1 MPAGMLDERGGFV
14 KITPLPLPGLF
25 QIDPDLYHDA
35 RGRFVEVFR
44 ESRYGVIG
52 IDKPFVQDNLSWSV
66 KGVLRGLHYQLARPQ
81 GKLITAVKGT
91 VYDVAVDIRKGSP
104 TFGRWYGTEL
114 SGENMRQ
121 LYIPPGFAHG
131 FCVLSDE
138 AGFLYKC
145 TEIYAPDDEYGIVW
159 NDPALGI
166 AWPIAVP
173 LLSAKDQSYKCLADM
188 TDRLPEYRA
197 SH

>member
-1 MPAGMLDERGGFV
+1 
-14 KITPLPLPGLF
+14 
-25 QIDPDLYHDA
+25 
-35 RGRFVEVFR
+35 
-44 ESRYGVIG
+44 
-52 IDKPFVQDNLSWSV
+52 
-66 KGVLRGLHYQLARPQ
+66 
-81 GKLITAVKGT
+81 
-91 VYDVAVDIRKGSP
+91 
-104 TFGRWYGTEL
+104 
-114 SGENMRQ
+114 MRQ

-145 TEIYAPDDEYGIVW
+145 TEIYAPDDEHGIVW